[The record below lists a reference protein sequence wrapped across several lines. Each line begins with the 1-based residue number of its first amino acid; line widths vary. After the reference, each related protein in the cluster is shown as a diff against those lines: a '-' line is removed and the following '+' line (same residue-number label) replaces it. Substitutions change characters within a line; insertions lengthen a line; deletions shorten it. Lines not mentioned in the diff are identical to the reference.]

1 MNDPHGTTE
10 GSGDSSAQVK
20 RIVKWALI
28 GALVGAIAN
37 FWLSSGE
44 STGIRVCFAL
54 MVAGAGAVT
63 GAMLCANFTAD
74 DSDPSI
80 PPH

>member
-1 MNDPHGTTE
+1 MNDQHGASE
-10 GSGDSSAQVK
+10 SDDDAGAKVK

-28 GALVGAIAN
+28 GAVIGAIAN
-37 FWLSSGE
+37 VWLSSGE
-44 STGIRVCFAL
+44 ATGIRVCFAL

>member
-1 MNDPHGTTE
+1 MNDPN
-10 GSGDSSAQVK
+10 GSGEKSGEAGAQVK

-28 GALVGAIAN
+28 GALIGAIAN

-44 STGIRVCFAL
+44 ATGIRVCFAL
-54 MVAGAGAVT
+54 MVAGAGAIT